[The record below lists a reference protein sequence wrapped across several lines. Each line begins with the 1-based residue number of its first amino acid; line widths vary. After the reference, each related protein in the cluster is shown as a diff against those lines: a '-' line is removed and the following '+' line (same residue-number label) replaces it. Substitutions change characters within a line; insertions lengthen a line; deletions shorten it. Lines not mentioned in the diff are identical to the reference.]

1 MFRDQFHSTSFPCP
15 SFVLSVK
22 NGFEKNWGVG
32 VNMGGNGCPIG
43 IGMVCGEKWKEKV
56 GMG

>member
-1 MFRDQFHSTSFPCP
+1 MKLNGKECYCHP
-15 SFVLSVK
+15 SVLSVK

-32 VNMGGNGCPIG
+32 MNMGGNGCPIG
-43 IGMVCGEKWKEKV
+43 IGMVCGEKCKEEV